1 MKKVFRIL
9 FLGIISLFAAI
20 TVNAAT
26 TGSIEINRTKTNYDT
41 VYNAYRILDLSYDA
55 TNKSYA
61 YTLNAKWSDFFTT
74 GAGKDYVVI
83 DENNYVKF
91 IDYNNKSQGEALAA
105 ELAKKA
111 LAYAKAN
118 NINPINPEKTT
129 TIAKGKTQATITG
142 LELGYYLVDSSLGAL
157 CHLSS
162 TDLKATINEKNA
174 EPSIEKTATTPV
186 EGTAKIGDKVDYKI
200 VVNVAAGSQK
210 YVVTDKMTAGLTF
223 NNDINIKYLNAEGN
237 EVTGLTSATINTT
250 ASTNYTFIIDFSD
263 VNLANVAKI
272 EITYSATINENAV
285 DNNSSQSNEAKLSF
299 GNNSN
304 TTSSTKTITTYEALF
319 SKVSNKKIDD
329 KNIELDGA
337 EFKLY
342 DAATGGNEIK
352 VILIDEANHIYRV
365 ATEAEK
371 DAAVAITATNGKAT
385 IFGLGNGTYYLAETK
400 QPEGYNILASRVEV
414 KVENADNK
422 ARTEVTENDKTV
434 YVEGSGGVH
443 VINYNGAVLPTTG
456 GLGTTLFITIG
467 SLVALMA
474 AVVLVTNKRMANE
487 NI

>member
-26 TGSIEINRTKTNYDT
+26 TGGSITIDRQGKTNYET
-41 VYNAYRILDLSYDA
+41 KYNAYRILDLSYDED
-55 TNKSYA
+55 NDSYA
-61 YTLNAKWSDFFTT
+61 YTLNAKWRDFFTT

-83 DENNYVKF
+83 DREYVT
-91 IDYNNKSQGEALAA
+91 IKSGADAA

-111 LAYAKAN
+111 LAYAQAIDEDAFITLKEGTN
-118 NINPINPEKTT
+118 T
-129 TIAKGKTQATITG
+129 GKISN
-142 LELGYYLVDSSLGAL
+142 LKLGYYLVDSSLGTL
-157 CHLSS
+157 CSLNS
-162 TDLKATINEKNA
+162 TAKDVTINEKNA

-200 VVNVAAGSQK
+200 VVNVAAGYQK

-223 NNDINIKYLNAEGN
+223 NNDITIKYYDAEGN
-237 EVTGLTSATINTT
+237 EVTGLTGAATNTT
-250 ASTNYTFIIDFSD
+250 ASTNYTFKIDFSN

-285 DNNSSQSNEAKLSF
+285 DNNRSQSNEAKLSF

-342 DAATGGNEIK
+342 DAKTGGNEIK
-352 VILIDEANHIYRV
+352 VVKVREGVYRV
-365 ATEAEK
+365 ATAKEIE
-371 DAAVAITATNGKAT
+371 
-385 IFGLGNGTYYLAETK
+385 
-400 QPEGYNILASRVEV
+400 
-414 KVENADNK
+414 DNK
-422 ARTEVTENDKTV
+422 AVEFIVGGKVTIKGLAKDTSYYLEETKAPDGYTKLAERYEIKAGTNEVSMVVNT
-434 YVEGSGGVH
+434 SGV
-443 VINYNGAVLPTTG
+443 VLPTTG
-456 GLGTTLFITIG
+456 GIGTTLF
-467 SLVALMA
+467 
-474 AVVLVTNKRMANE
+474 VLVGSIMVLSLGTVLVSKYRMTKFNA
-487 NI
+487 

>member
-26 TGSIEINRTKTNYDT
+26 TGGSITIDRQGKTNYET
-41 VYNAYRILDLSYDA
+41 KYNAYRILDLSYDED
-55 TNKSYA
+55 NDSYA
-61 YTLNAKWSDFFTT
+61 YTLNAKWRDFFTT

-83 DENNYVKF
+83 DREYVT
-91 IDYNNKSQGEALAA
+91 IKSGADAA

-111 LAYAKAN
+111 LAYAQAIDEDAFITLKEGTN
-118 NINPINPEKTT
+118 T
-129 TIAKGKTQATITG
+129 GKISN
-142 LELGYYLVDSSLGAL
+142 LKLCYYLVDSSLGTL
-157 CHLSS
+157 CSLNS
-162 TDLKATINEKNA
+162 TAKDVTINEKNA

-200 VVNVAAGSQK
+200 VVNVAAGYQK

-223 NNDINIKYLNAEGN
+223 NNDITIKYYDAEGN
-237 EVTGLTSATINTT
+237 EVTGLTGAATNTT
-250 ASTNYTFIIDFSD
+250 ASTNYTFKIDFSN

-285 DNNSSQSNEAKLSF
+285 DNNRSQSNEAKLSF

-342 DAATGGNEIK
+342 DALTGGNEIK
-352 VILIDEANHIYRV
+352 VVKVSEGVYRV
-365 ATEAEK
+365 AIAEEIENNEVVEFIVGGKVTIKGLAK
-371 DAAVAITATNGKAT
+371 DTS
-385 IFGLGNGTYYLAETK
+385 YYLEETK
-400 QPEGYNILASRVEV
+400 APDGYTKLAKRHEIKAGTNEV
-414 KVENADNK
+414 SMVVN
-422 ARTEVTENDKTV
+422 T
-434 YVEGSGGVH
+434 SGV
-443 VINYNGAVLPTTG
+443 VLPSTG
-456 GLGTTLFITIG
+456 GIGTTLF
-467 SLVALMA
+467 
-474 AVVLVTNKRMANE
+474 VLVGTIMVLSLGTVLVSKYRMTKFNA
-487 NI
+487 

>member
-26 TGSIEINRTKTNYDT
+26 TGSIEINRTETNYDT

-61 YTLNAKWSDFFTT
+61 YTLNSTWKTFFTT
-74 GAGKDYVVI
+74 GDGKDYVDI
-83 DENNYVKF
+83 DREYVT
-91 IDYNNKSQGEALAA
+91 IKSGADVA

-118 NINPINPEKTT
+118 NIKPEKTT
-129 TIAKGKTQATITG
+129 TIAKGEKQATITG

-186 EGTAKIGDKVDYKI
+186 EGAAKIGDKVDYEI
-200 VVNVAAGSQK
+200 VVNVAAGYQE
-210 YVVTDKMTAGLTF
+210 YVVTDKMTTGLTF
-223 NNDINIKYLNAEGN
+223 NNDITIKYYDAEGN
-237 EVTGLTSATINTT
+237 EVTELTGVTTNTT
-250 ASTNYTFIIDFSD
+250 ATTNYTFKIDFSN

-272 EITYSATINENAV
+272 KITYSATINENAV
-285 DNNSSQSNEAKLSF
+285 DDNTSQSNEAKLSF

-319 SKVSNKKIDD
+319 TKVSD
-329 KNIELDGA
+329 KGA
-337 EFKLY
+337 KLTGAKFRLY
-342 DAATGGNEIK
+342 DALTGGNEIK
-352 VILIDEANHIYRV
+352 VVKVSEGVYRV
-365 ATEAEK
+365 ATAEEIKNNKAVEIEAGDVVIK
-371 DAAVAITATNGKAT
+371 GLALTN
-385 IFGLGNGTYYLAETK
+385 YYLEETTAPEGFTKLAARVKLTAGAETT
-400 QPEGYNILASRVEV
+400 LEV
-414 KVENADNK
+414 VN
-422 ARTEVTENDKTV
+422 TT
-434 YVEGSGGVH
+434 GV
-443 VINYNGAVLPTTG
+443 VLPSTG
-456 GLGTTLFITIG
+456 GMGTTLF
-467 SLVALMA
+467 
-474 AVVLVTNKRMANE
+474 VLVGTIMVLSLGTVLVSKYRMTKFNA
-487 NI
+487 

>member
-26 TGSIEINRTKTNYDT
+26 TGSIEINRTETNYDT

-61 YTLNAKWSDFFTT
+61 YTLNGNWEAFFKT
-74 GAGKDYVVI
+74 GAGKDYVNI
-83 DENNYVKF
+83 DREYVT
-91 IDYNNKSQGEALAA
+91 IKSGADAA

-118 NINPINPEKTT
+118 NINAEKTT
-129 TIAKGKTQATITG
+129 TIANGERQTTITG

-174 EPSIEKTATTPV
+174 EPSIEKTATTSV

-200 VVNVAAGSQK
+200 VVNVAAGYQK
-210 YVVTDKMTAGLTF
+210 YVVTDKMTTGLTF
-223 NNDINIKYLNAEGN
+223 NNDITIKYYDAEGN
-237 EVTGLTSATINTT
+237 EVTGLTGAATNTT
-250 ASTNYTFIIDFSD
+250 ASTNYTFKIDFSN

-285 DNNSSQSNEAKLSF
+285 DNNSSQSNAAKLSF

-329 KNIELDGA
+329 KNIELNGS

-342 DAATGGNEIK
+342 DAKTGGNEIK
-352 VILIDEANHIYRV
+352 VVKVREGVYRV
-365 ATEAEK
+365 ATAEEIENNEVVEFIVGGKVTIKGLAK
-371 DAAVAITATNGKAT
+371 DTS
-385 IFGLGNGTYYLAETK
+385 YYLEETK
-400 QPEGYNILASRVEV
+400 APDGYTKLAERYEIKAGTNEV
-414 KVENADNK
+414 SMVVN
-422 ARTEVTENDKTV
+422 T
-434 YVEGSGGVH
+434 SGV
-443 VINYNGAVLPTTG
+443 VLPSTG
-456 GLGTTLFITIG
+456 GIGTTLFVLIGTIMVL
-467 SLVALMA
+467 SLGT
-474 AVVLVTNKRMANE
+474 VLVSKYRMTKFNA
-487 NI
+487 

>member
-26 TGSIEINRTKTNYDT
+26 TGSITIDRQSKTNYET
-41 VYNAYRILDLSYDA
+41 KYNAYRILDLSYDA

-61 YTLNAKWSDFFTT
+61 YTLNSTWKNFFTI
-74 GAGKDYVVI
+74 GDGKDYVNI
-83 DENNYVKF
+83 DREYVT
-91 IDYNNKSQGEALAA
+91 IKSGADAA

-118 NINPINPEKTT
+118 NINAEKTT
-129 TIAKGKTQATITG
+129 TIAKGERQATITG

-162 TDLKATINEKNA
+162 TDLKATIIEKNA
-174 EPSIEKTATTPV
+174 EPTIEKTATTPV

-200 VVNVAAGSQK
+200 VVNVAAGYQK
-210 YVVTDKMTAGLTF
+210 YVVTDKMTTGLTF
-223 NNDINIKYLNAEGN
+223 NNDITIKYYDVEGN
-237 EVTGLTSATINTT
+237 EVTGLTGADTNTT
-250 ASTNYTFIIDFSD
+250 ASTNYTFKIDFSN

-319 SKVSNKKIDD
+319 TKVSD
-329 KNIELDGA
+329 KGVKLTGA
-337 EFKLY
+337 KFRLY
-342 DAATGGNEIK
+342 DALTGGNEIK
-352 VILIDEANHIYRV
+352 VVKVSEGVYRV
-365 ATEAEK
+365 ATAKEIE
-371 DAAVAITATNGKAT
+371 
-385 IFGLGNGTYYLAETK
+385 
-400 QPEGYNILASRVEV
+400 
-414 KVENADNK
+414 DNK
-422 ARTEVTENDKTV
+422 AVEIEAGEVVIKGLVLTDYYLEEITAP
-434 YVEGSGGVH
+434 EGFTKLAARVKLTSGAETTLEVVNTTGV
-443 VINYNGAVLPTTG
+443 VLPSTG
-456 GLGTTLFITIG
+456 GIGTTLF
-467 SLVALMA
+467 
-474 AVVLVTNKRMANE
+474 VLVGTIMVLSLGTVLVSKYRMTKINA
-487 NI
+487 

>member
-26 TGSIEINRTKTNYDT
+26 TGSIEINRTETNYDT

-61 YTLNAKWSDFFTT
+61 YTLNGNWEAFFKT
-74 GAGKDYVVI
+74 GAGKDYVNI
-83 DENNYVKF
+83 DREYVT
-91 IDYNNKSQGEALAA
+91 IKSGADAA

-118 NINPINPEKTT
+118 NINAEKTT
-129 TIAKGKTQATITG
+129 TIANGERQTTITG

-174 EPSIEKTATTPV
+174 EPSIEKTATTSV

-200 VVNVAAGSQK
+200 VVNVAAGYQK
-210 YVVTDKMTAGLTF
+210 YVVTDKMTTGLTF
-223 NNDINIKYLNAEGN
+223 NNDITIKYYDAEGN
-237 EVTGLTSATINTT
+237 EVTGLTGAATNTT
-250 ASTNYTFIIDFSD
+250 ASTNYTFKIDFSN

-285 DNNSSQSNEAKLSF
+285 DNNSSQSNAAKLSF

-329 KNIELDGA
+329 KNIELNGS

-342 DAATGGNEIK
+342 DAKTGGNEIK
-352 VILIDEANHIYRV
+352 VVKVREGVYRV
-365 ATEAEK
+365 ATAEEIENNEVVEFIVGGKVTIKGLAK
-371 DAAVAITATNGKAT
+371 DTS
-385 IFGLGNGTYYLAETK
+385 YYLEETEAPDGYTKLAERYEIKAGT
-400 QPEGYNILASRVEV
+400 NEV
-414 KVENADNK
+414 SMVVN
-422 ARTEVTENDKTV
+422 T
-434 YVEGSGGVH
+434 SGV
-443 VINYNGAVLPTTG
+443 VLPSTG
-456 GLGTTLFITIG
+456 GIGTTLFVLIGTIMVL
-467 SLVALMA
+467 SLGT
-474 AVVLVTNKRMANE
+474 VLVSKYRMTKFNA
-487 NI
+487 

>member
-26 TGSIEINRTKTNYDT
+26 TGGSITIDRQGKTNYET
-41 VYNAYRILDLSYDA
+41 KYNAYRILDLSYDED
-55 TNKSYA
+55 NDSYA
-61 YTLNAKWSDFFTT
+61 YTLNAKWRDFFTT

-83 DENNYVKF
+83 DREYVT
-91 IDYNNKSQGEALAA
+91 IKSGADAA

-111 LAYAKAN
+111 LAYAQAIDEDAFITLKEGTN
-118 NINPINPEKTT
+118 T
-129 TIAKGKTQATITG
+129 GKISN
-142 LELGYYLVDSSLGAL
+142 LKLGYYLVDSSLGTL
-157 CHLSS
+157 CSLNS
-162 TDLKATINEKNA
+162 TAKDVTINEKNA

-200 VVNVAAGSQK
+200 VVNVAAGYQK

-223 NNDINIKYLNAEGN
+223 NNDITIKYYDAEGN
-237 EVTGLTSATINTT
+237 EVTGLTGAATNTT
-250 ASTNYTFIIDFSD
+250 ASTNYTFKIDFSN

-304 TTSSTKTITTYEALF
+304 TTSSTKTITTYETLF

-329 KNIELDGA
+329 NNIELDGA

-342 DAATGGNEIK
+342 DAKTGGKEIK
-352 VILIDEANHIYRV
+352 VVKVSEGVYRV
-365 ATEAEK
+365 ATAEEIENNEVVKFIVGGKVTIKGLAK
-371 DAAVAITATNGKAT
+371 DTS
-385 IFGLGNGTYYLAETK
+385 YYLEETK
-400 QPEGYNILASRVEV
+400 APDGYTKLAERYEIKAGTNEV
-414 KVENADNK
+414 SMVVN
-422 ARTEVTENDKTV
+422 T
-434 YVEGSGGVH
+434 SGV
-443 VINYNGAVLPTTG
+443 VLPSTG
-456 GLGTTLFITIG
+456 GIGTTLFVLIGTIMVL
-467 SLVALMA
+467 SLGT
-474 AVVLVTNKRMANE
+474 VLVSKYRMTKFNA
-487 NI
+487 

>member
-26 TGSIEINRTKTNYDT
+26 TGGSITIDRQGKTNYET
-41 VYNAYRILDLSYDA
+41 KYNAYRILDLSYDED
-55 TNKSYA
+55 NDSYA
-61 YTLNAKWSDFFTT
+61 YTLNAKWRDFFTT

-83 DENNYVKF
+83 DREYVT
-91 IDYNNKSQGEALAA
+91 IKSGADAA

-111 LAYAKAN
+111 LAYAQAIDEDAFITLKEGTN
-118 NINPINPEKTT
+118 T
-129 TIAKGKTQATITG
+129 GKISN
-142 LELGYYLVDSSLGAL
+142 LKLCYYLVDSSLGTL
-157 CHLSS
+157 CSLNS
-162 TDLKATINEKNA
+162 TAKDVTINEKNA

-200 VVNVAAGSQK
+200 VVNVAAGYQK

-223 NNDINIKYLNAEGN
+223 NNDITIKYYDAEGN
-237 EVTGLTSATINTT
+237 EVTGLTGAATNTT
-250 ASTNYTFIIDFSD
+250 ASTNYTFKIDFSN

-285 DNNSSQSNEAKLSF
+285 DNNRSQSNEAKLSF

-342 DAATGGNEIK
+342 DALTGGNEIK
-352 VILIDEANHIYRV
+352 VVKVREGVYRV
-365 ATEAEK
+365 ATAKEIE
-371 DAAVAITATNGKAT
+371 
-385 IFGLGNGTYYLAETK
+385 
-400 QPEGYNILASRVEV
+400 
-414 KVENADNK
+414 DNK
-422 ARTEVTENDKTV
+422 AVEFIVGGKVTIKGLAKDTSYYLEETKAPDGYTKLAERYEIKAGTNEVSMVVNT
-434 YVEGSGGVH
+434 SGV
-443 VINYNGAVLPTTG
+443 VLPTTG
-456 GLGTTLFITIG
+456 GIGTTLF
-467 SLVALMA
+467 
-474 AVVLVTNKRMANE
+474 VLVGSIMVLSLGTVLVSKYRMTKFNA
-487 NI
+487 

>member
-342 DAATGGNEIK
+342 DALTGGNEIK
-352 VILIDEANHIYRV
+352 VIKVSEGVYRV
-365 ATEAEK
+365 AIAEEIENNEVVEFIVGGKVTIKGLAK
-371 DAAVAITATNGKAT
+371 DTS
-385 IFGLGNGTYYLAETK
+385 YYLEETK
-400 QPEGYNILASRVEV
+400 APDGYTKLAKRHEIKAGTNEV
-414 KVENADNK
+414 SMVVN
-422 ARTEVTENDKTV
+422 T
-434 YVEGSGGVH
+434 SGV
-443 VINYNGAVLPTTG
+443 VLPSTG
-456 GLGTTLFITIG
+456 GIGTTLF
-467 SLVALMA
+467 
-474 AVVLVTNKRMANE
+474 VLVGTIMVLSLGTVLVSKYRMTKFNA
-487 NI
+487 

>member
-26 TGSIEINRTKTNYDT
+26 TGSIEINREETNYDT

-61 YTLNAKWSDFFTT
+61 YTLNEKWKDFFTT

-83 DENNYVKF
+83 DKNNYVKF
-91 IDYNNKSQGEALAA
+91 IDYDTKSQGEALAA
-105 ELAKKA
+105 ELAEKA
-111 LAYAKAN
+111 LAYAKVKD
-118 NINPINPEKTT
+118 ITQEKTT
-129 TIAKGKTQATITG
+129 TIAKGEKQTTITG
-142 LELGYYLVDSSLGAL
+142 LKLGYYLVDSSLGAL

-186 EGTAKIGDKVDYKI
+186 VGTAKIGDKVDYKI
-200 VVNVAAGSQK
+200 VVNVAKGYQN
-210 YVVTDKMTAGLTF
+210 YVVTDKMTSGLTF
-223 NNDINIKYLNAEGN
+223 NNDISIKYYDAEGN
-237 EVTGLTSATINTT
+237 EIKDLT
-250 ASTNYTFIIDFSD
+250 ASIEKTATKDYTFKIDFSD
-263 VNLANVAKI
+263 VDLAKVAKI
-272 EITYSATINENAV
+272 EIKYSATINANAV
-285 DNNSSQSNEAKLSF
+285 DKNSSQSNEAKLSF

-342 DAATGGNEIK
+342 DAKTGGKEIK
-352 VILIDEANHIYRV
+352 VVKVSEGVYRV
-365 ATEAEK
+365 ATTEEIENNEVVEFIVGGKVTIKGLAL
-371 DAAVAITATNGKAT
+371 TN
-385 IFGLGNGTYYLAETK
+385 YYLEETK
-400 QPEGYNILASRVEV
+400 APDGYTKLAKRHEIKAGTNEV
-414 KVENADNK
+414 SMVVN
-422 ARTEVTENDKTV
+422 T
-434 YVEGSGGVH
+434 SGV
-443 VINYNGAVLPTTG
+443 VLPSTG
-456 GLGTTLFITIG
+456 GIGTTLF
-467 SLVALMA
+467 
-474 AVVLVTNKRMANE
+474 VLVGTIMVLSLGTVLVSKYRMTKFNA
-487 NI
+487 

>member
-26 TGSIEINRTKTNYDT
+26 TGGSITIDRQGKTNYET
-41 VYNAYRILDLSYDA
+41 KYNAYRILDLSYDED
-55 TNKSYA
+55 NDSYA
-61 YTLNAKWSDFFTT
+61 YTLNAKWRDFFTT

-83 DENNYVKF
+83 DREYVT
-91 IDYNNKSQGEALAA
+91 IKSGADAA

-111 LAYAKAN
+111 LAYAQAIDEDAFITLKEGTN
-118 NINPINPEKTT
+118 T
-129 TIAKGKTQATITG
+129 GKISN
-142 LELGYYLVDSSLGAL
+142 LKLGYYLVDSSLGTL
-157 CHLSS
+157 CSLNS
-162 TDLKATINEKNA
+162 TAKDVTINEKNA

-200 VVNVAAGSQK
+200 VVNVAAGYQK

-223 NNDINIKYLNAEGN
+223 NNDITIKYYDAEGN
-237 EVTGLTSATINTT
+237 EVTGLTGAATNTT
-250 ASTNYTFIIDFSD
+250 ASTNYTFKIDFSN

-285 DNNSSQSNEAKLSF
+285 DNNRSQSNEAKLSF

-342 DAATGGNEIK
+342 DAKTGGNEIK
-352 VILIDEANHIYRV
+352 VVKVREGVYRV
-365 ATEAEK
+365 ATAKEIE
-371 DAAVAITATNGKAT
+371 
-385 IFGLGNGTYYLAETK
+385 
-400 QPEGYNILASRVEV
+400 
-414 KVENADNK
+414 DNK
-422 ARTEVTENDKTV
+422 AVEFIVGGKVTIKGLAKDTSYYLEETKAPDGYTKLAERYEIKAGTNEVSMVVNT
-434 YVEGSGGVH
+434 SGV
-443 VINYNGAVLPTTG
+443 VLPTTG
-456 GLGTTLFITIG
+456 GIGTTLF
-467 SLVALMA
+467 
-474 AVVLVTNKRMANE
+474 VLVGTIMVLSLGTVLVSKYRMTKFNA
-487 NI
+487 

>member
-26 TGSIEINRTKTNYDT
+26 TGGSITIDRQGKTNYET
-41 VYNAYRILDLSYDA
+41 KYNAYRILDLSYDED
-55 TNKSYA
+55 NDSYA
-61 YTLNAKWSDFFTT
+61 YTLNAKWRDFFTT

-83 DENNYVKF
+83 DREYVT
-91 IDYNNKSQGEALAA
+91 IKSGADAA

-111 LAYAKAN
+111 LAYAQAIDEDAFITLKEGTN
-118 NINPINPEKTT
+118 T
-129 TIAKGKTQATITG
+129 GKISN
-142 LELGYYLVDSSLGAL
+142 LKLGYYLVDSSLGTL
-157 CHLSS
+157 CSLNS
-162 TDLKATINEKNA
+162 TAKDVTINEKNA

-200 VVNVAAGSQK
+200 VVNVAAGYQK

-223 NNDINIKYLNAEGN
+223 NNDITIKYYDAEGN
-237 EVTGLTSATINTT
+237 ELTGLTGAATNTT
-250 ASTNYTFIIDFSD
+250 ASTNYTFKIDFSN

-285 DNNSSQSNEAKLSF
+285 DNNRTQSNEAKLSF

-342 DAATGGNEIK
+342 DAKNGGKEIK
-352 VILIDEANHIYRV
+352 VVKVSEGAYRV
-365 ATEAEK
+365 ATAEEIENNEVVKFIVGGKVTIKGLAK
-371 DAAVAITATNGKAT
+371 DTS
-385 IFGLGNGTYYLAETK
+385 YYLEETK
-400 QPEGYNILASRVEV
+400 APDGYTKLAERYEIKAGTNEV
-414 KVENADNK
+414 SMVVN
-422 ARTEVTENDKTV
+422 T
-434 YVEGSGGVH
+434 SGV
-443 VINYNGAVLPTTG
+443 VLPTTG
-456 GLGTTLFITIG
+456 GIGTTLFVLIGTIMVL
-467 SLVALMA
+467 SLGT
-474 AVVLVTNKRMANE
+474 VLVSKYRMTKFNA
-487 NI
+487 

>member
-26 TGSIEINRTKTNYDT
+26 TGSIEINRTETNYDT

-61 YTLNAKWSDFFTT
+61 YTLNEKWKDFFTT

-91 IDYNNKSQGEALAA
+91 IDYNNESQGEALAA

-111 LAYAKAN
+111 LAYAKDN
-118 NINPINPEKTT
+118 NINLEKTT
-129 TIAKGKTQATITG
+129 TIAKKETKATITG

-174 EPSIEKTATTPV
+174 EPTIEKTATTSV

-200 VVNVAAGSQK
+200 VVNVAAGYQK

-223 NNDINIKYLNAEGN
+223 NNDITIKYYDAEGN
-237 EVTGLTSATINTT
+237 EVTGLTGVTTDTT
-250 ASTNYTFIIDFSD
+250 ASNKYTFKIDFSN

-319 SKVSNKKIDD
+319 TKVSD
-329 KNIELDGA
+329 KGVKLTGA
-337 EFKLY
+337 KFRLY
-342 DAATGGNEIK
+342 DALTGGNEIK
-352 VILIDEANHIYRV
+352 VVKVSEGVYRV
-365 ATEAEK
+365 ATAKEIE
-371 DAAVAITATNGKAT
+371 
-385 IFGLGNGTYYLAETK
+385 
-400 QPEGYNILASRVEV
+400 
-414 KVENADNK
+414 DNK
-422 ARTEVTENDKTV
+422 AVEIEAGDVVIKGLALTDYYLEETTAPEGFTKLAARVKLTAGTATTLEVVNTT
-434 YVEGSGGVH
+434 GV
-443 VINYNGAVLPTTG
+443 VLPSTG
-456 GLGTTLFITIG
+456 GMGTTLF
-467 SLVALMA
+467 
-474 AVVLVTNKRMANE
+474 VLVGTIMVLSLGTVLVSKYRMTKFNA
-487 NI
+487 

>member
-1 MKKVFRIL
+1 MKKVFRVL

-26 TGSIEINRTKTNYDT
+26 TGSIEINRTETNYET
-41 VYNAYRILDLSYDA
+41 KYNAYRILDLSYDA

-61 YTLNAKWSDFFTT
+61 YTLNGKWSDFFTT

-111 LAYAKAN
+111 LAYAKEKN
-118 NINPINPEKTT
+118 INPEKTT
-129 TIAKGKTQATITG
+129 TIANGKTQATITG

-162 TDLKATINEKNA
+162 TDLKATINEKNF
-174 EPSIEKTATTPV
+174 EPSIEKTATTLV

-200 VVNVAAGSQK
+200 VVNVAAGYQK

-223 NNDINIKYLNAEGN
+223 NNDITIKYYDAAGN
-237 EVTGLTSATINTT
+237 EVTGLTGAATDTT
-250 ASTNYTFIIDFSD
+250 ASTNYTFKINFSI

-285 DNNSSQSNEAKLSF
+285 DNNSSQSNAAKLSF

-329 KNIELDGA
+329 KNIELNGA

-342 DAATGGNEIK
+342 DAKTGGNEIK
-352 VILIDEANHIYRV
+352 VVKVREGVYRV
-365 ATEAEK
+365 ATAEEIENNEVVEFIVGGKVTIKGLAK
-371 DAAVAITATNGKAT
+371 DTS
-385 IFGLGNGTYYLAETK
+385 YYLEETK
-400 QPEGYNILASRVEV
+400 APDGYTKLAERYEIKAGTNEV
-414 KVENADNK
+414 SMVVN
-422 ARTEVTENDKTV
+422 T
-434 YVEGSGGVH
+434 SGV
-443 VINYNGAVLPTTG
+443 VLPSTG
-456 GLGTTLFITIG
+456 GIGTTLF
-467 SLVALMA
+467 
-474 AVVLVTNKRMANE
+474 VLVGTIMVLSLGIVLVSKYRMTKFNA
-487 NI
+487 

>member
-26 TGSIEINRTKTNYDT
+26 TGSITIDKQGKTNYET
-41 VYNAYRILDLSYDA
+41 KYNAYRILDLSYDA

-61 YTLNAKWSDFFTT
+61 YTLNSTWKNFFTI
-74 GAGKDYVVI
+74 GDGKDYVNI
-83 DENNYVKF
+83 DREYVT
-91 IDYNNKSQGEALAA
+91 IKSGADAA

-118 NINPINPEKTT
+118 NINAEKTT
-129 TIAKGKTQATITG
+129 TIAKGERQATITG

-162 TDLKATINEKNA
+162 TDLKATIIEKNA
-174 EPSIEKTATTPV
+174 EPTIEKTATTPV

-200 VVNVAAGSQK
+200 VVNVAAGYQK
-210 YVVTDKMTAGLTF
+210 YVITDKMTAGLTF
-223 NNDINIKYLNAEGN
+223 NNDITIKYYDAEGN
-237 EVTGLTSATINTT
+237 EVTGLTGAATNTT
-250 ASTNYTFIIDFSD
+250 ASTNYTFKIDFSN

-319 SKVSNKKIDD
+319 IKVSD
-329 KNIELDGA
+329 KGVKLTGA
-337 EFKLY
+337 KFRLY
-342 DAATGGNEIK
+342 DALTGGNEIK
-352 VILIDEANHIYRV
+352 VVKVREGVYRV
-365 ATEAEK
+365 ATAKEIE
-371 DAAVAITATNGKAT
+371 
-385 IFGLGNGTYYLAETK
+385 
-400 QPEGYNILASRVEV
+400 
-414 KVENADNK
+414 DNK
-422 ARTEVTENDKTV
+422 AVEIEAGEVVIKGLALTDYYLEETTAP
-434 YVEGSGGVH
+434 EGFTKLAARVKLTSGAETTLEVVNTTGV
-443 VINYNGAVLPTTG
+443 VLPSTG
-456 GLGTTLFITIG
+456 GIGTTLF
-467 SLVALMA
+467 
-474 AVVLVTNKRMANE
+474 VLVGTIMVLSLGTVLVSKYRMTKFNA
-487 NI
+487 

>member
-26 TGSIEINRTKTNYDT
+26 TGSITIDRQSKTNYET
-41 VYNAYRILDLSYDA
+41 KYNAYRILDLSYDA

-61 YTLNAKWSDFFTT
+61 YTLNSTWKNFFTI
-74 GAGKDYVVI
+74 GDGKDYVNI
-83 DENNYVKF
+83 DREYVT
-91 IDYNNKSQGEALAA
+91 IKSGADAA

-118 NINPINPEKTT
+118 NINAEKTT
-129 TIAKGKTQATITG
+129 TIAKGERQATITG

-162 TDLKATINEKNA
+162 TDLKATIIEKNA
-174 EPSIEKTATTPV
+174 EPTIEKTATTPV

-200 VVNVAAGSQK
+200 VVNVAAGYQK

-223 NNDINIKYLNAEGN
+223 NNDITIKYYDAEGN
-237 EVTGLTSATINTT
+237 EVTGLTGAATNTT
-250 ASTNYTFIIDFSD
+250 ASTNYTFKIDFSN

-319 SKVSNKKIDD
+319 TKVSD
-329 KNIELDGA
+329 KGVKLTGA
-337 EFKLY
+337 KFRLY
-342 DAATGGNEIK
+342 DALTGGNEIK
-352 VILIDEANHIYRV
+352 VVKVSEGVYRV
-365 ATEAEK
+365 ATAKEIE
-371 DAAVAITATNGKAT
+371 
-385 IFGLGNGTYYLAETK
+385 
-400 QPEGYNILASRVEV
+400 
-414 KVENADNK
+414 DNK
-422 ARTEVTENDKTV
+422 AVEIEAGEVVIKGLALTDYYLEEITAP
-434 YVEGSGGVH
+434 EGFTKLAARVKLTSGAETTLEVVNTTGV
-443 VINYNGAVLPTTG
+443 VLPSTG
-456 GLGTTLFITIG
+456 GIGTTLF
-467 SLVALMA
+467 
-474 AVVLVTNKRMANE
+474 VLVGTIMVLSLGTVLVSKYRMTKINA
-487 NI
+487 

>member
-61 YTLNAKWSDFFTT
+61 YTLNSTWKNFFTI
-74 GAGKDYVVI
+74 GDGKDYVNI
-83 DENNYVKF
+83 DREYVT
-91 IDYNNKSQGEALAA
+91 IKSGADAA

-118 NINPINPEKTT
+118 NINVEKTT
-129 TIAKGKTQATITG
+129 TIAKGESQATITG

-210 YVVTDKMTAGLTF
+210 YVVTDKMTAGLTI
-223 NNDINIKYLNAEGN
+223 NNDINIKYYDAEGN
-237 EVTGLTSATINTT
+237 EVTGLTGAATNTT
-250 ASTNYTFIIDFSD
+250 ASTNYTFKIDFSN

-319 SKVSNKKIDD
+319 TKVSD
-329 KNIELDGA
+329 KGVKLTGA
-337 EFKLY
+337 KFRLY
-342 DAATGGNEIK
+342 DALTGGNEIK
-352 VILIDEANHIYRV
+352 VVKVSEGVYRV
-365 ATEAEK
+365 ATAKEIE
-371 DAAVAITATNGKAT
+371 
-385 IFGLGNGTYYLAETK
+385 
-400 QPEGYNILASRVEV
+400 
-414 KVENADNK
+414 DNK
-422 ARTEVTENDKTV
+422 AVEIEAGEVVIKGLALTDYYLEEITAP
-434 YVEGSGGVH
+434 EGFTKLAARVKLTSGAETTLEVVNTTGV
-443 VINYNGAVLPTTG
+443 ALPTTG
-456 GLGTTLFITIG
+456 GIGTTLF
-467 SLVALMA
+467 
-474 AVVLVTNKRMANE
+474 VLVGTIMVLSLGTVLVSKYRMTKFNA
-487 NI
+487 

>member
-26 TGSIEINRTKTNYDT
+26 TGGSITIDRQGKTNYET
-41 VYNAYRILDLSYDA
+41 KYNAYRILDLSYDA

-61 YTLNAKWSDFFTT
+61 YTLNGKWSDFFTT

-118 NINPINPEKTT
+118 NINPEKTT

-162 TDLKATINEKNA
+162 TDLKATIIEKNA

-237 EVTGLTSATINTT
+237 EVTGLTSATIKT
-250 ASTNYTFIIDFSD
+250 AATYIYTFKIDFSNVD
-263 VNLANVAKI
+263 LANVAKI

-319 SKVSNKKIDD
+319 TKVSD
-329 KNIELDGA
+329 KGVKLTGA
-337 EFKLY
+337 KFRLY
-342 DAATGGNEIK
+342 DALTGGNEIK
-352 VILIDEANHIYRV
+352 VVKVREGVYRV
-365 ATEAEK
+365 ATAEEIENNEVVEFIVGGKVTIKGLAK
-371 DAAVAITATNGKAT
+371 DTS
-385 IFGLGNGTYYLAETK
+385 YYLEETK
-400 QPEGYNILASRVEV
+400 APDGYTKLAERYEIKAGTNEV
-414 KVENADNK
+414 SMVVN
-422 ARTEVTENDKTV
+422 T
-434 YVEGSGGVH
+434 SGV
-443 VINYNGAVLPTTG
+443 VLPSTG
-456 GLGTTLFITIG
+456 GIGTTLF
-467 SLVALMA
+467 
-474 AVVLVTNKRMANE
+474 VLVGTIMVLSLGIVLVSKYRMTKFNA
-487 NI
+487 

>member
-26 TGSIEINRTKTNYDT
+26 TGSIEINRTETNYDT

-61 YTLNAKWSDFFTT
+61 YTLNSTWEAFFKT
-74 GAGKDYVVI
+74 GAGKDYVNI
-83 DENNYVKF
+83 DREYVT
-91 IDYNNKSQGEALAA
+91 IKSGADAA

-118 NINPINPEKTT
+118 NINAEKTT
-129 TIAKGKTQATITG
+129 TIANGERQTTITG

-174 EPSIEKTATTPV
+174 EPSIEKTATTLV

-200 VVNVAAGSQK
+200 VVNVAAGYQK
-210 YVVTDKMTAGLTF
+210 YVVTDKMTTGLTF
-223 NNDINIKYLNAEGN
+223 NNDITIKYYDAEGN
-237 EVTGLTSATINTT
+237 EVTGLTGAATNTT
-250 ASTNYTFIIDFSD
+250 ASTNYTFKIDFSN

-285 DNNSSQSNEAKLSF
+285 DNNSSQSNAAKLSF

-329 KNIELDGA
+329 KNIELNGA

-342 DAATGGNEIK
+342 DAKTGGNEIK
-352 VILIDEANHIYRV
+352 VVKVREGVYRV
-365 ATEAEK
+365 ATAEEIENNEVVEFIVGGKVTIKGLAK
-371 DAAVAITATNGKAT
+371 DTS
-385 IFGLGNGTYYLAETK
+385 YYLEETK
-400 QPEGYNILASRVEV
+400 APDGYTKLAERYEIKAGTNEV
-414 KVENADNK
+414 SMVVN
-422 ARTEVTENDKTV
+422 T
-434 YVEGSGGVH
+434 SGV
-443 VINYNGAVLPTTG
+443 VLPSTG
-456 GLGTTLFITIG
+456 GIGTTLFVLIGTIMVL
-467 SLVALMA
+467 SLGT
-474 AVVLVTNKRMANE
+474 VLVSKYRMTKFNA
-487 NI
+487 

>member
-26 TGSIEINRTKTNYDT
+26 TGSITIDRQGKTNYET
-41 VYNAYRILDLSYDA
+41 KYNAYRILDLSYDA

-61 YTLNAKWSDFFTT
+61 YTLNSTWKNFFTI
-74 GAGKDYVVI
+74 GDGKDYVNI
-83 DENNYVKF
+83 DREYVT
-91 IDYNNKSQGEALAA
+91 IKSGADAA

-118 NINPINPEKTT
+118 NINAEKTT
-129 TIAKGKTQATITG
+129 TIAKGERQATITG

-162 TDLKATINEKNA
+162 TDLKATIIEKNA
-174 EPSIEKTATTPV
+174 EPTIEKTATTPV

-200 VVNVAAGSQK
+200 VVNVAAGYQK
-210 YVVTDKMTAGLTF
+210 YVITDKMTAGLTF
-223 NNDINIKYLNAEGN
+223 NNDITIKYYDAEGN
-237 EVTGLTSATINTT
+237 EVTGLTGAATNTT
-250 ASTNYTFIIDFSD
+250 ASTNYTFKIDFSN

-342 DAATGGNEIK
+342 DAKTGGKEIK
-352 VILIDEANHIYRV
+352 VVKVSEGVYRV
-365 ATEAEK
+365 ATAEEIENNEVVEFIVGGKVTIKGLAK
-371 DAAVAITATNGKAT
+371 DTS
-385 IFGLGNGTYYLAETK
+385 YYLEETK
-400 QPEGYNILASRVEV
+400 APDGYTKLAERYEIKAGTNEV
-414 KVENADNK
+414 
-422 ARTEVTENDKTV
+422 
-434 YVEGSGGVH
+434 SM
-443 VINYNGAVLPTTG
+443 VINTSGVVLPSTG
-456 GLGTTLFITIG
+456 GMGTTLF
-467 SLVALMA
+467 
-474 AVVLVTNKRMANE
+474 VLVGTIMVLSLGTVLVSKYRMTKFNA
-487 NI
+487 

>member
-26 TGSIEINRTKTNYDT
+26 TGGSITIDRQGKTNYET
-41 VYNAYRILDLSYDA
+41 KYNAYRILDLSYDED
-55 TNKSYA
+55 NDSYA
-61 YTLNAKWSDFFTT
+61 YTLNAKWRDFFTT

-83 DENNYVKF
+83 DREYVT
-91 IDYNNKSQGEALAA
+91 IKSGADAA

-111 LAYAKAN
+111 LAYAQAIDEDAFITLKEGTN
-118 NINPINPEKTT
+118 T
-129 TIAKGKTQATITG
+129 GKISN
-142 LELGYYLVDSSLGAL
+142 LKLGYYLVDSSLGTL
-157 CHLSS
+157 CSLNS
-162 TDLKATINEKNA
+162 TAKDVTINEKNA

-200 VVNVAAGSQK
+200 VVNVAAGYQK

-223 NNDINIKYLNAEGN
+223 NNDITIKYYDAEGN
-237 EVTGLTSATINTT
+237 EVTGLTGAATNTT
-250 ASTNYTFIIDFSD
+250 ASTNYTFKIDFSN

-304 TTSSTKTITTYEALF
+304 TTSSTKTITTYETLF

-329 KNIELDGA
+329 NNIELDGA

-342 DAATGGNEIK
+342 DAKTGGKEIK
-352 VILIDEANHIYRV
+352 VVKVSEGVYRV
-365 ATEAEK
+365 ATAEEIENNEVVKFIVGGKVTIKGLAK
-371 DAAVAITATNGKAT
+371 DTS
-385 IFGLGNGTYYLAETK
+385 YYLEETK
-400 QPEGYNILASRVEV
+400 APDGYTKLAERYEIKAGTNEV
-414 KVENADNK
+414 SMVVN
-422 ARTEVTENDKTV
+422 T
-434 YVEGSGGVH
+434 SGV
-443 VINYNGAVLPTTG
+443 VLPTTG
-456 GLGTTLFITIG
+456 GIGTTLFVLIGTIMVL
-467 SLVALMA
+467 SLGT
-474 AVVLVTNKRMANE
+474 VLVSKYRMTKFNA
-487 NI
+487 

>member
-61 YTLNAKWSDFFTT
+61 YTLNSTWKNFFTI
-74 GAGKDYVVI
+74 GDGKDYVNI
-83 DENNYVKF
+83 DREYVT
-91 IDYNNKSQGEALAA
+91 IKSGADAA
-105 ELAKKA
+105 ELAKRA

-118 NINPINPEKTT
+118 NINAEKTT
-129 TIAKGKTQATITG
+129 TIAKGERQATITG

-162 TDLKATINEKNA
+162 TDLKATIIEKNA
-174 EPSIEKTATTPV
+174 EPTIEKTATTPV
-186 EGTAKIGDKVDYKI
+186 EGTAKIGDVVDYS
-200 VVNVAAGSQK
+200 VTVTVAAGAK
-210 YVVTDKMTAGLTF
+210 NYVVTDKMSEGLTYNKDIAIKYLDKDGNEVAGLTASI
-223 NNDINIKYLNAEGN
+223 DE
-237 EVTGLTSATINTT
+237 TATD
-250 ASTNYTFIIDFSD
+250 NYTFKIDFSN

-272 EITYSATINENAV
+272 KITYSATINENAV

-342 DAATGGNEIK
+342 DAKTGGNEIK
-352 VILIDEANHIYRV
+352 VVKVREGVYRV
-365 ATEAEK
+365 ATAKEIE
-371 DAAVAITATNGKAT
+371 
-385 IFGLGNGTYYLAETK
+385 
-400 QPEGYNILASRVEV
+400 
-414 KVENADNK
+414 DNK
-422 ARTEVTENDKTV
+422 AVEFIVGGKVTIKGLAKDTSYYLEETKAPDGYTKLAERYEIKAGTNEVSMVVNT
-434 YVEGSGGVH
+434 SGV
-443 VINYNGAVLPTTG
+443 VLPTTG
-456 GLGTTLFITIG
+456 GIGTTLFVLIGTIMVL
-467 SLVALMA
+467 SLGT
-474 AVVLVTNKRMANE
+474 VLVSKYRMTKFNA
-487 NI
+487 

>member
-26 TGSIEINRTKTNYDT
+26 TGSIEINRTETNYDT

-61 YTLNAKWSDFFTT
+61 YTLNSTWEAFFKT

-83 DENNYVKF
+83 DREYVT
-91 IDYNNKSQGEALAA
+91 IKSGADAA

-118 NINPINPEKTT
+118 NINEEKTT
-129 TIAKGKTQATITG
+129 TIAKGETQATITG

-200 VVNVAAGSQK
+200 VLNVAAGYQK

-223 NNDINIKYLNAEGN
+223 NNDITIKYYDAEGN
-237 EVTGLTSATINTT
+237 EVTGLTGAATSTT
-250 ASTNYTFIIDFSD
+250 ASTNYTFKIDFSN

-319 SKVSNKKIDD
+319 TKVSD
-329 KNIELDGA
+329 KGVKLTGA
-337 EFKLY
+337 KFRLY
-342 DAATGGNEIK
+342 DALTDGNEIK
-352 VILIDEANHIYRV
+352 VVKVREGVYRV
-365 ATEAEK
+365 ATAKEIE
-371 DAAVAITATNGKAT
+371 
-385 IFGLGNGTYYLAETK
+385 
-400 QPEGYNILASRVEV
+400 
-414 KVENADNK
+414 DNK
-422 ARTEVTENDKTV
+422 AVEIEAGDVVIKGLALTDYYLEETTAPEGFTKLAARVKLTSGAETAMEVVNTT
-434 YVEGSGGVH
+434 GV
-443 VINYNGAVLPTTG
+443 VLPSTG
-456 GLGTTLFITIG
+456 GIGTTLF
-467 SLVALMA
+467 
-474 AVVLVTNKRMANE
+474 VLVGTIMVLSLGTVLVSKYRMTKFNA
-487 NI
+487 